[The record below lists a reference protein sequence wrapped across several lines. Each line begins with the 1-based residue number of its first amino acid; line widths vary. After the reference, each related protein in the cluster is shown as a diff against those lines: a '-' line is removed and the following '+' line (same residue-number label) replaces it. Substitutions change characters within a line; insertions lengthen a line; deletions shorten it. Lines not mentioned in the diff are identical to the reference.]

1 MKAAVWLISAAAWHS
16 VAGAMIAWW
25 LSALAWYA
33 HATIPAA
40 EWGAV
45 IGLVGGMWPGV
56 AGARARG
63 AVGVGAADVLLCSVT
78 GLASALGALAE
89 FAAPGA
95 VGGLLTVAGVT
106 SALCWLVFVDGDEE

>member
-40 EWGAV
+40 EWSAV
-45 IGLVGGMWPGV
+45 IGLVGGMWPWGV
-56 AGARARG
+56 AAKTRAP
-63 AVGVGAADVLLCSVT
+63 VGVRPADVLLCSVT
-78 GLASALGALAE
+78 GLGSALGALAE
-89 FAAPGA
+89 FAAPGGA

-106 SALCWLVFVDGDEE
+106 SALWLVLNDEQ